1 MDIVDFI
8 SKYQKVLNNRIEDI
22 SVSITSGRITDIEDY
37 RARVG
42 EIQGVTFALDDRKAL
57 LTKAKCINDVDSGG
71 IRSRATRS
79 ERKGRKGCKRKIA
92 DRTNATGSW
101 MA

>member
-22 SVSITSGRITDIEDY
+22 SVSITSGSITDIEDY

-42 EIQGVTFALDDRKAL
+42 EIQGVTFADGVITGVR
-57 LTKAKCINDVDSGG
+57 
-71 IRSRATRS
+71 
-79 ERKGRKGCKRKIA
+79 
-92 DRTNATGSW
+92 NATSELFVHRNK
-101 MA
+101 ATT

>member
-22 SVSITSGRITDIEDY
+22 SLSVTSGGISDMEDY

-42 EIQGVTFALDDRKAL
+42 EIQGVTFALDELKTL
-57 LTKAKCINDVDSGG
+57 LTKAKYINDVDS
-71 IRSRATRS
+71 T
-79 ERKGRKGCKRKIA
+79 
-92 DRTNATGSW
+92 
-101 MA
+101 

>member
-22 SVSITSGRITDIEDY
+22 SLSVTSGGISDMEDY

-42 EIQGVTFALDDRKAL
+42 EIQGVTFALDELKAL
-57 LTKAKCINDVDSGG
+57 LTKAKYINDVDS
-71 IRSRATRS
+71 S
-79 ERKGRKGCKRKIA
+79 
-92 DRTNATGSW
+92 
-101 MA
+101 

>member
-22 SVSITSGRITDIEDY
+22 SLSVTSGGVSDMEDY

-42 EIQGVTFALDDRKAL
+42 EIQGVTFALDELKAL
-57 LTKAKCINDVDSGG
+57 LTKAKYINDVDS
-71 IRSRATRS
+71 T
-79 ERKGRKGCKRKIA
+79 
-92 DRTNATGSW
+92 
-101 MA
+101 

>member
-22 SVSITSGRITDIEDY
+22 SVSITSGSITDIEDH

-42 EIQGVTFALDDRKAL
+42 EIQGVTFALDELKAL
-57 LTKAKCINDVDSGG
+57 LTKAKYINDVDS
-71 IRSRATRS
+71 T
-79 ERKGRKGCKRKIA
+79 
-92 DRTNATGSW
+92 
-101 MA
+101 

>member
-22 SVSITSGRITDIEDY
+22 SLSVTSGGISDMEDY

-42 EIQGVTFALDDRKAL
+42 EIQGVPFALDELKAL
-57 LTKAKCINDVDSGG
+57 LTKAKYINDVDS
-71 IRSRATRS
+71 T
-79 ERKGRKGCKRKIA
+79 
-92 DRTNATGSW
+92 
-101 MA
+101 

>member
-22 SVSITSGRITDIEDY
+22 SGSITSGSITDIEYY

-42 EIQGVTFALDDRKAL
+42 EIQGVTFALDEMKAL
-57 LTKAKCINDVDSGG
+57 LEKAKYINDTDS
-71 IRSRATRS
+71 T
-79 ERKGRKGCKRKIA
+79 
-92 DRTNATGSW
+92 
-101 MA
+101 

>member
-22 SVSITSGRITDIEDY
+22 SVSITSGSITDIEDY

-42 EIQGVTFALDDRKAL
+42 EIQGVTFALDEMKAL
-57 LTKAKCINDVDSGG
+57 LEKAKYRKSRK
-71 IRSRATRS
+71 RSQ
-79 ERKGRKGCKRKIA
+79 EKIPY
-92 DRTNATGSW
+92 
-101 MA
+101 

>member
-22 SVSITSGRITDIEDY
+22 SVSITSGSITDIEDY

-42 EIQGVTFALDDRKAL
+42 EIQGVTYALDELKTL
-57 LTKAKCINDVDSGG
+57 LTQAKSLIEVDS
-71 IRSRATRS
+71 T
-79 ERKGRKGCKRKIA
+79 
-92 DRTNATGSW
+92 
-101 MA
+101 

>member
-22 SVSITSGRITDIEDY
+22 SVSITSGSITDIEDD

-42 EIQGVTFALDDRKAL
+42 EIQGVTFALDELKAL
-57 LTKAKCINDVDSGG
+57 LTKAKYINDVDS
-71 IRSRATRS
+71 T
-79 ERKGRKGCKRKIA
+79 
-92 DRTNATGSW
+92 
-101 MA
+101 

>member
-22 SVSITSGRITDIEDY
+22 SVSITSGSITDIEDY

-42 EIQGVTFALDDRKAL
+42 EIQGVTFALDELKTL
-57 LTKAKCINDVDSGG
+57 LTKAKYINDLDS
-71 IRSRATRS
+71 T
-79 ERKGRKGCKRKIA
+79 
-92 DRTNATGSW
+92 
-101 MA
+101 